1 LLYQSGDE
9 GGELLLNKA
18 ATNTTLS
25 GVGITIDSY
34 QNRLRIF
41 EQGGSA
47 RGAYI
52 DLTACAA
59 SAGTNLLAGAGGT
72 SGTSGA
78 GGGGGSG
85 SSYYIVSGYAGTALT
100 LALEHAGDYIR
111 TTSASPVTVTVPP
124 QSSVTWVDDTEILL
138 EQAGAG
144 QVTFTTGTG
153 VVINTSETL
162 KTQKQYS
169 VVALKRASSDVWTL
183 LGERELL

>member
-1 LLYQSGDE
+1 VLYQAGDE
-9 GGELLLNKA
+9 GGEILLNKA

-34 QNRLRIF
+34 QNRLRFF
-41 EQGGSA
+41 EQGGNA

-52 DLTACAA
+52 DLTACADGV
-59 SAGTNLLAGAGGT
+59 GTNLLAGAGGSSGT
-72 SGTSGA
+72 SGTSG
-78 GGGGGSG
+78 GGGGG
-85 SSYYIVSGYAGTALT
+85 SSYYIVTGYAGTSLT
-100 LALEHAGDYIR
+100 LALGHAGDYIR
-111 TTSASPVTVTVPP
+111 TTSATAVTVTVPP

-144 QVTFTTGTG
+144 QVTFTTGAG
-153 VVINTSETL
+153 VVINSSETL

-169 VVALKRASSDVWTL
+169 VVALKRTSSDIWTL

>member
-9 GGELLLNKA
+9 GGELLLNKP

-25 GVGITIDSY
+25 GVGITIDAY

-72 SGTSGA
+72 SGTSGTG
-78 GGGGGSG
+78 GGGGGS
-85 SSYYIVSGYAGTALT
+85 SYFIVSGYAGTALT
-100 LALEHAGDYIR
+100 LALGHAGDYIR
-111 TTSASPVTVTVPP
+111 TTSATAVTVTVPP

-144 QVTFTTGTG
+144 QVTFATGAG
-153 VVINTSETL
+153 VVINSSETL